1 MGWGRMFLM
10 GNFGQQMDIEEVK
23 DYLNQAITEINE
35 NQEMDLAQADE
46 IDRLKKENQE
56 LKLYTL
62 GLVRLLSTKGII
74 TEAELA
80 GMVSAVDSRTAR
92 R

>member
-1 MGWGRMFLM
+1 MGWRRLFLM
-10 GNFGQQMDIEEVK
+10 GNFGQQDIEEVK
-23 DYLNQAITEINE
+23 DYLNQAITEINKS
-35 NQEMDLAQADE
+35 QELDLEQAEE

-74 TEAELA
+74 TEAELN
-80 GMVSAVDSRTAR
+80 GMVSAVDSRITR
-92 R
+92 K

>member
-10 GNFGQQMDIEEVK
+10 GDFGQQMDIEEVK
-23 DYLNQAITEINE
+23 DYLNQAITEINK
-35 NQEMDLAQADE
+35 NQEVDLVQADE

-62 GLVRLLSTKGII
+62 GLVRLLSSKGII
-74 TEAELA
+74 TETEL
-80 GMVSAVDSRTAR
+80 GCMVSAVDSRALR